1 MLNKYQISLYRL
13 FQSCSR
19 YIYANGITI
28 GSSYD
33 DYKILKELV
42 DKATPKNPVLSEDY
56 HNEDQTDIYD
66 ENGHIYPYMCVCPNC
81 KKPTIY
87 DFEYNVKFDYCRD
100 CGQRILWEE

>member
-1 MLNKYQISLYRL
+1 MNKYQQALDRMEENYYNNDTSFGAMKNFKKDVETL
-13 FQSCSR
+13 Q
-19 YIYANGITI
+19 
-28 GSSYD
+28 
-33 DYKILKELV
+33 ELV
-42 DKATPKNPVLSEDY
+42 DKTTPKNPVLSEDLRD
-56 HNEDQTDIYD
+56 EDQTDIYD